1 MPNLDAERLTLN
13 AKRGFSLIELMVVV
27 SLFGIA
33 ASLITASYLTFERN
47 QRVRSAAEQLKSDLR
62 LVQNKATSG
71 DKGPQAGN
79 PSDTVCPK
87 DSILGGWYLYA
98 NADINIGS
106 ITSYKFGGVCV
117 TALSEV
123 VFLEKTINLPA
134 DTKINR
140 IFYNAGDLNQP
151 TTFFFR
157 PLNSGVT
164 YHNGVFA
171 PPDFFEAD
179 GITLRNEFPPI
190 DLPSD
195 SWVAIEVSN
204 MSTPPNRFYWV
215 RIETTGE
222 INEVKP

>member
-1 MPNLDAERLTLN
+1 MPVN

-47 QRVRSAAEQLKSDLR
+47 QRVKGAAEQIKSDLR
-62 LVQNKATSG
+62 LVENKATSG
-71 DKGPQAGN
+71 DKGPLSGN
-79 PSDTVCPK
+79 PIDTVCPK
-87 DSILGGWYLYA
+87 ASILGGWYLYL
-98 NADINIGS
+98 NNSSGLN
-106 ITSYKFGGVCV
+106 TSYKFGGNCV
-117 TALSEV
+117 TGSSEV
-123 VFLEKTINLPA
+123 VFLEKTINLPS

-140 IFYNAGDLNQP
+140 IFYNAGNLNQP
-151 TTFFFR
+151 TAFFFR

-179 GITLRNEFPPI
+179 GITLKNEFPPT
-190 DLPSD
+190 DLPTD
-195 SWVAIEVSN
+195 SWVTIEVSN
-204 MSTPPNRFYWV
+204 SAANKFYWV

-222 INEVKP
+222 INEIKP